1 MARGRGASYDAQV
14 ADLAD
19 AAVRVVERDGLP
31 GLTFRMVA
39 AEAGV
44 SPGRVQHYF
53 HTRKA
58 LISATFRRVRELTQ
72 ARVERELS
80 QQDAA
85 TTPHDIIFATLRAMI
100 PTTEPQVSLFR
111 VGQIV
116 ELHAGADSELSTELR
131 EGRTALVDF
140 IAHQLMLAGRAGAG
154 ARSEA
159 IRTVATVEG
168 LASLTATGTISAAE
182 ALRLL
187 ERGEC
192 A

>member
-31 GLTFRMVA
+31 GLTFRMVD

-72 ARVERELS
+72 ARVEREIA
-80 QQDAA
+80 QQDEA
-85 TTPHDIIFATLRAMI
+85 TTPNDIILTPLRTMI
-100 PTTEPQVSLFR
+100 PTPETPVSLFR
-111 VGQIV
+111 YG
-116 ELHAGADSELSTELR
+116 H
-131 EGRTALVDF
+131 
-140 IAHQLMLAGRAGAG
+140 
-154 ARSEA
+154 
-159 IRTVATVEG
+159 
-168 LASLTATGTISAAE
+168 
-182 ALRLL
+182 
-187 ERGEC
+187 
-192 A
+192 